1 MRNMLCIA
9 AVLALCLCNVAV
21 AGVKLFDFETDA
33 ERESVRKSNQN
44 YGTVVVVTNH
54 MAASGDFAL
63 HVKTLSRATASLH
76 PDVRDWRD
84 FDRLSVDVVNLLG
97 GTNFCGRVRIFLYPN
112 LPDENK
118 VKERCLYIRSR
129 GYFQGVFSIGGI
141 PADILADIKRIYIVF
156 EGFPN
161 GKDIYLDNFTLLKK
175 GEPAPTPEGPCVGRD
190 ILPLLSSE
198 KDSFEA
204 RCAAIEPEFA
214 HYKDYV
220 DFCLATMKSPCANA
234 KMAVGWTTSMEK
246 VMPRGAFSA
255 KAVPEEGLSLRLA
268 RNEYESVQLL
278 VAPLGGDLK
287 KVNVRAEGD
296 FAANISCDVMGYVL
310 ATNDMGYAEGKT
322 VPADNE
328 VGYKRVGR
336 VPPKGWWPDPILDFI
351 DEVDVKGTDVQS
363 FWVRVYCP
371 EDQKPGTWRSTLV
384 VSADGADD
392 VRIPLTVR
400 VNDFTLPR
408 TSMLP
413 LSITFMPETPCR
425 NWKGHDKPLVAWGRH
440 RAEWG
445 EFLADYLITMQTVY
459 HAGDKVYFDV
469 LEKLRD
475 ERRLGMFCI
484 GYLTHPSST
493 NDASVAKWRAS
504 PRLAA
509 LTNNYERARQLGIAD
524 RAYVYGW
531 DEENPC
537 NFPMMKIALEHLR
550 SILPGVPYLT
560 TARDRKYGCGTL
572 LSGVDGFIPC
582 SYEYNASQAAAA
594 RKEGRKVWW
603 YVCRGPTFPYTNMFT
618 ESPATETR
626 LLMGAQAVRM
636 RPDGFLYYQVSFW
649 NSERVVDSG
658 PFVDYWNPDTQNSRC
673 NGDGILA
680 YTGPDGRPIPCIR
693 LENFRDGLEDYAY
706 AKPLEEKLR
715 EVESSF
721 AKATE
726 DKSSE
731 NWISRAKELLAVPRE
746 VMDTMKNYTDDPKV
760 IYRWRDAMADAIE
773 EKQ

>member
-1 MRNMLCIA
+1 MRNILCIA
-9 AVLALCLCNVAV
+9 AVLASCLCNVAV

-33 ERESVRKSNQN
+33 EYKANPDR
-44 YGTVVVVTNH
+44 GTVVAVTNC
-54 MAASGDFAL
+54 MATSGDFAL
-63 HVKTLSRATASLH
+63 HVKGGGWSAFYLF
-76 PDVRDWRD
+76 PKVKDWRD
-84 FDRLSVDVVNLLG
+84 FDRFSVDVVNLRG
-97 GTNFCGRVRIFLYPN
+97 GTNFCGRVRIFMR
-112 LPDENK
+112 LPGQTDDEK
-118 VKERCLYIRSR
+118 AIERRFYIRSR
-129 GYFQGVFSIGGI
+129 GHFQGLFPIGNI
-141 PADILADIKRIYIVF
+141 PANLRAKIEQIHVVF
-156 EGFPN
+156 EGFQN
-161 GKDIYLDNFTLLKK
+161 GLDLYFDNFTLLKK
-175 GEPAPTPEGPCVGRD
+175 GEVAPTPEGPCVGRD

-204 RCAAIEPEFA
+204 KVAAIEPEFV
-214 HYKDYV
+214 HLKDYV
-220 DFCLATMKSPCANA
+220 GFCRMSMGSPCANA
-234 KMAVGWTTSMEK
+234 KMAVGWTTSREK

-278 VAPLGGDLK
+278 VAPLGDDLR
-287 KVNVRAEGD
+287 KVKARAEGD
-296 FAANISCDVMGYVL
+296 FAANISCDVIGYVL
-310 ATNDMGYAEGKT
+310 ATNDVGYTVGKT

-336 VPPKGWWPDPILDFI
+336 VPPKGWWPDPILDFM

-363 FWVRVYCP
+363 FWVRVRCP
-371 EDQKPGTWRSTLV
+371 EDQKPGTWRNTLV
-384 VSADGADD
+384 VSAEGADD

-413 LSITFMPETPCR
+413 LSVTFMPETPCQ
-425 NWKGHDKPLVAWGRH
+425 NWKGHNKPLIAWWRH

-484 GYLTHPSST
+484 GYLTHPAST
-493 NDASVAKWRAS
+493 NDADVAKWRAS
-504 PRLAA
+504 SRLVN

-531 DEENPC
+531 DEEVPRD
-537 NFPMMKIALEHLR
+537 FPMMKIALEHLR

-560 TARDRKYGCGTL
+560 TARDHNYGCGTL
-572 LSGVDGFIPC
+572 LSGVDGFIPG
-582 SYEYNASQAAAA
+582 SYEYNASQAARA

-603 YVCRGPTFPYTNMFT
+603 YVCCGPTFPYTNMFT
-618 ESPATETR
+618 ECPGTETR

-636 RPDGFLYYQVSFW
+636 RPDGFLYYQLSYW
-649 NSERVVDSG
+649 NSERVIDSG
-658 PFVDYWNPDTQNSRC
+658 PFVDYWNPDSQNTRSV

-706 AKPLEEKLR
+706 AKLLEEKLR
-715 EVESSF
+715 VVESSKLKVESDGDEP
-721 AKATE
+721 AE
-726 DKSSE
+726 NSSLVTR
-731 NWISRAKELLAVPRE
+731 NSSLAE
-746 VMDTMKNYTDDPKV
+746 
-760 IYRWRDAMADAIE
+760 WA
-773 EKQ
+773 